1 MFTVIQVLGLLKG
14 KGEKVEVTENDEK
27 KRKVTVEIE
36 TDSEEEKEEE
46 MKPEKNENI
55 LVMMDSHSQSLD
67 NSKLAAAFPTSIFS
81 YFKASNSTSSWP
93 GARFPESS
101 HSARVPALLARRRY
115 DVLVLLCPCND
126 LSNTAYT
133 AYTNT
138 AYQFHLAKVSSLN
151 MVKLAEDALAMFPS
165 LSKVV
170 LLPRPPRMD
179 CTHLANLTYYSNS
192 VMTQAVAISPVKR
205 KLRVGCTVPCNTE
218 EDKVKLFGRKSSS
231 KFDGIHLTGNSAKEI
246 FTESH

>member
-67 NSKLAAAFPTSIFS
+67 NSKPTSIFS

-101 HSARVPALLARRRY
+101 HSARVPALLAESGVWCFFTRKDTVHCSKKITRQSH
-115 DVLVLLCPCND
+115 VNME
-126 LSNTAYT
+126 ST
-133 AYTNT
+133 
-138 AYQFHLAKVSSLN
+138 QKVS
-151 MVKLAEDALAMFPS
+151 
-165 LSKVV
+165 
-170 LLPRPPRMD
+170 
-179 CTHLANLTYYSNS
+179 
-192 VMTQAVAISPVKR
+192 AI
-205 KLRVGCTVPCNTE
+205 
-218 EDKVKLFGRKSSS
+218 
-231 KFDGIHLTGNSAKEI
+231 
-246 FTESH
+246 

>member
-36 TDSEEEKEEE
+36 SDSEEEKEEE
-46 MKPEKNENI
+46 IKPEKNKNI

-115 DVLVLLCPCND
+115 DVLVLLCPCNN
-126 LSNTAYT
+126 LSNT

-138 AYQFHLAKVSSLN
+138 AYQFHLAKVSS
-151 MVKLAEDALAMFPS
+151 LAMFPS

-179 CTHLANLTYYSNS
+179 CTHLANLTY
-192 VMTQAVAISPVKR
+192 
-205 KLRVGCTVPCNTE
+205 
-218 EDKVKLFGRKSSS
+218 
-231 KFDGIHLTGNSAKEI
+231 
-246 FTESH
+246 